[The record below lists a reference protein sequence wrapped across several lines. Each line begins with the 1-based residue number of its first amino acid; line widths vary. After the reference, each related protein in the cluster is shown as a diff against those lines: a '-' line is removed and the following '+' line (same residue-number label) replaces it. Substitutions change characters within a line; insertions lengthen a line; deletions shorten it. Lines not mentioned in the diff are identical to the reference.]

1 MGVKRF
7 MDGGSNPFSPKLFDA
22 WRREIRCFLIFFEEV
37 GLMKMKVMLTA
48 MAVIAI
54 AALTANATLITYDG
68 FASWDKNAGIGT
80 YDASGSD
87 KLVVAVT
94 GEHHFGG
101 DPSGN
106 VNGIKY
112 NGQDLIQAVNRDP
125 IGPKPSTDQTA
136 NDIWYLDNPGSYA
149 GTGSIVVSFNGNN
162 WVATALGLSNTA
174 AGVGA
179 TAVSNPGSKS
189 VGLTALGSDSLVLAV
204 HGMGG
209 NGNTADVINVNAD
222 APATEISALEIGNNW
237 AGHVTSI
244 TNGVGAGAAT
254 YSFTGGNAGGVNTI
268 AAEFQAI
275 PEPATMLL
283 LGLGGLSLLRRRK
296 RA

>member
-1 MGVKRF
+1 
-7 MDGGSNPFSPKLFDA
+7 
-22 WRREIRCFLIFFEEV
+22 
-37 GLMKMKVMLTA
+37 MKMKVMLTA

-54 AALTANATLITYDG
+54 AALTANAALITYDG
-68 FASWDKNAGIGT
+68 FASWDKNAGIGS

-94 GEHHFGG
+94 GEHHFSNT
-101 DPSGN
+101 SGN

-125 IGPKPSTDQTA
+125 IAAGTDITA

-275 PEPATMLL
+275 PEPATIGL

-296 RA
+296 CA